1 MSAATAQSQF
11 SPSQQKGKEKT
22 PDFISW
28 EDFEKEYLSLE
39 DGYRYEWLNG
49 TIEKTP
55 AMNRTQLYI
64 LYNLQEY
71 FMRLKYEDKVTG
83 QLLAE
88 SDLFFKNKHR
98 RPDICWLT
106 QQQVINLSEKKTETP
121 TFAIEVISDS
131 DVLVRVVKKMQDYR
145 AAGVKTVWHIFPEQ
159 KEVHIYSGANLD
171 KMLVRRGNKICSAAP
186 GLPEFKIPVGEIF
199 KK

>member
-1 MSAATAQSQF
+1 MTATTAQSQVF
-11 SPSQQKGKEKT
+11 PVPKKRGSET
-22 PDFISW
+22 TDYISW
-28 EDFEKEYLSLE
+28 ENFEKEYLSLE

-49 TIEKTP
+49 IIEKTP

-71 FMRLKYEDKVTG
+71 FMRLKYEGKVAG

-88 SDLFFKNKHR
+88 SDLFFKDKHR
-98 RPDICWLT
+98 RPYICWLT
-106 QQQVINLSEKKTETP
+106 QAQVINLSEKKPETP
-121 TFAIEVISDS
+121 DFAIEVISDS
-131 DVLVRVVKKMQDYR
+131 DVLVRVVTKMQDYR

-159 KEVHIYSGANLD
+159 KEVHVYSGKNLD
-171 KMLVRRGNKICSAAP
+171 EMIVQRGSKICSAML
-186 GLPEFKIPVGEIF
+186 GLVEFKIPVEEIF

>member
-1 MSAATAQSQF
+1 MTAATRQSQL
-11 SPSQQKGKEKT
+11 SYSRKNKQET
-22 PDFISW
+22 VPDFISW
-28 EDFEKEYLSLE
+28 EDFEKNYLSLE

-49 TIEKTP
+49 IIEKTP

-71 FMRLKYEDKVTG
+71 FMRLKYEGKVTG

-106 QQQVINLSEKKTETP
+106 QQQVINLAEKKTETP

-159 KEVHIYSGANLD
+159 KEVHIYSGDNLD
-171 KMLVRRGNKICSAAP
+171 EMVVRRGDKICSAAP
-186 GLPEFKIPVGEIF
+186 GLVGFEISVGEIF